1 MLFDTSSGIGRGVM
15 SIILASPEVCLVITP
30 EPTSLTDAYGMVKLL
45 YRDGFAGQLSVIAD
59 CVHAYLESPEPY
71 NEHLDRWLGT
81 VYPLEEPG

>member
-1 MLFDTSSGIGRGVM
+1 MRGDVAQNDGRAGH
-15 SIILASPEVCLVITP
+15 AGRHHT
-30 EPTSLTDAYGMVKLL
+30 LL
-45 YRDGFAGQLSVIAD
+45 ETFVRALRAGQLSVIAD